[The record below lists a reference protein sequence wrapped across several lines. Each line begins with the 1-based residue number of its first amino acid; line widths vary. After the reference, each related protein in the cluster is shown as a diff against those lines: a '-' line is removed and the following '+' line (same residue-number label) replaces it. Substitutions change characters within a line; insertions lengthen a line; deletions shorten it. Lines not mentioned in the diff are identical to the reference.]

1 MSVLFVVVILARE
14 VVLDRYLVNLIY
26 SKLKFYLTLSK

>member
-1 MSVLFVVVILARE
+1 MSVLFVVVVLARE